1 MDMLTTLYIALESAC
16 VVQLLDGRTVQS
28 SIKLEFKLGLGFGKD
43 PSSIWPSTINLA
55 AIWAFVRRR
64 CQMAIGGD
72 FLGKQLAKG

>member
-43 PSSIWPSTINLA
+43 PSSVVFGRPPSTWLLSGLLSVDVVK
-55 AIWAFVRRR
+55 WP
-64 CQMAIGGD
+64 
-72 FLGKQLAKG
+72 